1 TERKDHKINI
11 HQEEL
16 MKKKFLAAVMGAAM
30 VINISP
36 VITFAETA
44 ADNGAVAAVEEAA
57 ETGAA
62 DAASGAGV
70 EITGTETIEAGAAE
84 VEAETTEVETAEA
97 ETTEVE
103 TTEA

>member
-1 TERKDHKINI
+1 
-11 HQEEL
+11 

-57 ETGAA
+57 EKGLPTRHPAP
-62 DAASGAGV
+62 
-70 EITGTETIEAGAAE
+70 EWR
-84 VEAETTEVETAEA
+84 
-97 ETTEVE
+97 
-103 TTEA
+103 